1 MTLPSVHRLYQ
12 ATNTTWPARRTRQ
25 EAGWEIR
32 DGAGGGKRVSAVTLA
47 QKELPDIDWIEA
59 TLTAQGQEHLFMIRD
74 GDEALDASLAAHG
87 YEIIDP
93 VILYLCETAHLR
105 PASLPWAQSYCIW
118 EPLHIMR
125 EIWAAGGI
133 QEPRIALMHRVQTPK
148 TALLARSGDTPAGVG
163 FLALDGE
170 IAMLHAVEVL
180 PSYRRRGVAKKTDG
194 TCRKMGGRS
203 RSKIHG
209 PDDHPRQ
216 SSRQSSLQLF
226 GNASRRALSLP
237 HKGHS
242 MTYSPTAL
250 DLPMVTPLPDATQ
263 KYFDICQDKLGMVPN
278 VLQAYAFNIDKLNA
292 FTTLYNDVM
301 LADSGLS
308 KLEREMIAVVVSSIN
323 KCFYCLTAH
332 GATVRALSGDPI
344 LGEQLV
350 MNYRTADLDARQK
363 AMLDFA
369 ALMTESSQHIEEADR
384 AALRAVGF
392 SDRDIWDISA
402 VAGFFNM
409 TNRIAS
415 ATDMRPNTQYH
426 AQHR

>member
-1 MTLPSVHRLYQ
+1 
-12 ATNTTWPARRTRQ
+12 
-25 EAGWEIR
+25 
-32 DGAGGGKRVSAVTLA
+32 
-47 QKELPDIDWIEA
+47 
-59 TLTAQGQEHLFMIRD
+59 MIRE
-74 GDEALDASLAAHG
+74 GDAILDAALAARG

-93 VILYLCETAHLR
+93 VILYLCETARLR
-105 PASLPWAQSYCIW
+105 PASLPRAQSYCIW
-118 EPLHIMR
+118 EPLQIMR

-133 QEPRIALMHRVQTPK
+133 HEPRIALMHRVQAPK

-180 PSYRRRGVAKKTDG
+180 PSFRRRGVAKKTYG
-194 TCRKMGGRS
+194 TGRKMGRRS
-203 RSKIHG
+203 RGTIYG
-209 PDDHPRQ
+209 FDDHPRQ
-216 SSRQSSLQLF
+216 YSRQSPLQLF
-226 GNASRRALSLP
+226 GNASRGAIPLP
-237 HKGHS
+237 HKGLS
-242 MTYSPTAL
+242 MTNSPTAL
-250 DLPMVTPLPDATQ
+250 NLPMVSPLPEATQ
-263 KYFDICQDKLGMVPN
+263 KYFDICQDKLGMIPN
-278 VLQAYAFNIDKLNA
+278 VLQAYAFDIDKLNV
-292 FTTLYNDVM
+292 FTALYNDVM

-332 GATVRALSGDPI
+332 GAAVRALSQDPI

-350 MNYRTADLDARQK
+350 MNYRSADLDARQK

-369 ALMTESSQHIEEADR
+369 ALMTESSQDIEEADR
-384 AALRAVGF
+384 AALRTVGF

-415 ATDMRPNTQYH
+415 ATDMRPNEQYH